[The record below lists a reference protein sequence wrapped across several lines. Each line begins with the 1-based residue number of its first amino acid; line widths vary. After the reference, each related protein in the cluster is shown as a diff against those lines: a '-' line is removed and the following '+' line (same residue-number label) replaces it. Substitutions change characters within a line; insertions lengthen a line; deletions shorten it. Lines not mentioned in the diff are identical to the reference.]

1 MKWLFDTRPNALAT
15 SILLQYPQLQQRLPR
30 SQRNVVDRASSQ
42 YHEWMNHLA
51 AFQRE
56 NRGGESCIVAYFAAV
71 SYDRR

>member
-1 MKWLFDTRPNALAT
+1 MKWLFDTRWSTLAET
-15 SILLQYPQLQQRLPR
+15 ISPQRPQLPRRLPR

-56 NRGGESCIVAYFAAV
+56 KRGGETCIVADFATV
-71 SYDRR
+71 SHDRR